1 MQEECLDNRVKG
13 IKVLQIVKESLV
25 IIGRN
30 FHVFWN
36 ALGLDPSS
44 HLTKCFL
51 FKLS

>member
-1 MQEECLDNRVKG
+1 MRVESQVKRG
-13 IKVLQIVKESLV
+13 IKMLLMVKVSLV
-25 IIGRN
+25 IIGRH
-30 FHVFWN
+30 FSVFWN